1 MHHLSSFLFI
11 YSSILNLILNYRGLG
26 KTIQTISLIA
36 TLKISLNLSGP
47 HLVIVPLAVIQNWAN
62 EISRFCPTLTFR
74 KIYGNMAE
82 RQQILTLEAVASGS
96 YDVYLTTYET
106 IVCEEAFFSDS
117 WTWASVTI
125 DEGHRIKNENAVLRA
140 ALNRIR
146 CPFRLLLT
154 GTPLQN
160 DLHELW
166 ALLNYIMPDVFSNS
180 KVFDEAA
187 RLKEDHLNLATARK
201 ARALL
206 EQTMMIR
213 RIKSDVEKSLLPK
226 IQCKIY
232 VSMSPLQT
240 KWYRQVLAKD
250 YKLLAH
256 LSAGQLHHILSQL
269 RKVVNHPKQIYNNRM
284 EEREKE
290 KKRISSSYYAGCEY
304 TLKSSK
310 VTSFYIHV
318 IIMSLYVLF
327 IYFNL
332 YKSFICVRRYINDV
346 QLRGELIFISF
357 LLI

>member
-1 MHHLSSFLFI
+1 M
-11 YSSILNLILNYRGLG
+11 
-26 KTIQTISLIA
+26 
-36 TLKISLNLSGP
+36 
-47 HLVIVPLAVIQNWAN
+47 IQNWAN

-82 RQQILTLEAVASGS
+82 RQQILSLESVANGS

-106 IVCEEAFFSDS
+106 VVCEEAFFSDS

-166 ALLNYIMPDVFSNS
+166 ALLNYVMPDVFSSS
-180 KVFDEAA
+180 KVFDDAA
-187 RLKEDHLNLATARK
+187 RLKEDHLNISTTKSARL
-201 ARALL
+201 LL

-213 RIKSDVEKSLLPK
+213 RIKCDVEKSLLPK

-232 VSMSPLQT
+232 VPMAPLQI
-240 KWYRQVLAKD
+240 KWYRQILERDLKVLSHLNHNQ
-250 YKLLAH
+250 LLH
-256 LSAGQLHHILSQL
+256 MLSQL
-269 RKVVNHPKQIYNNRM
+269 RKIANHPKQIYNNRK

-290 KKRISSSYYAGCEY
+290 QKRVSSHYYAGCEY
-304 TLKSSK
+304 ANK
-310 VTSFYIHV
+310 VTKVCTNHIHV
-318 IIMSLYVLF
+318 VYISCLLVYIMFFTYNILRL
-327 IYFNL
+327 IL
-332 YKSFICVRRYINDV
+332 KYINV
-346 QLRGELIFISF
+346 YKLYTYYYSTMSI
-357 LLI
+357 LLGPKLGKPNKS